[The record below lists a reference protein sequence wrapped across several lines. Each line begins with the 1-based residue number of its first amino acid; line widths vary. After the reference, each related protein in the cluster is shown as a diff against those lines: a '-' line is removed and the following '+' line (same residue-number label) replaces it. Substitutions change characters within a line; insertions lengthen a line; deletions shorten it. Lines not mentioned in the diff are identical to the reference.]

1 MLYHIWKET
10 YFCTQLLTHWY
21 LGITLGSLSWQ
32 SIQMVLSFNTEYQG
46 DFSCTCHD
54 SASYYNL
61 AMKYF
66 PLFLK
71 RVKVTSEIP
80 NFLLSPSTVS
90 NLWTNYK
97 IFFVSLSSK
106 ISNLKSCLAR
116 SFLKWWKE
124 VSGGGFR
131 LSARQIILCIIFIW
145 WADVCNGNIVFV
157 VLWWNV

>member
-32 SIQMVLSFNTEYQG
+32 SIQTVLSFDTQYQG

-61 AMKYF
+61 AMTYF

-71 RVKVTSEIP
+71 RVKITSEIP

-97 IFFVSLSSK
+97 FFLSVLVAKLVTWSHVWQGHFWNGGK
-106 ISNLKSCLAR
+106 R
-116 SFLKWWKE
+116 SVVVVFDYQQD
-124 VSGGGFR
+124 R
-131 LSARQIILCIIFIW
+131 LFHVLYLY
-145 WADVCNGNIVFV
+145 DELMFV
-157 VLWWNV
+157 MEI